1 MSPSYYLTKI
11 LLIKTMKAM
20 FLDNC
25 TAAWE
30 TDKSG
35 AWPEEE
41 ERSASPSQREAAIS
55 ITPDKRAHPPASSP
69 FALRDPEVT
78 VLFMLLGRSL
88 F

>member
-1 MSPSYYLTKI
+1 MPLTKI
-11 LLIKTMKAM
+11 LLIKKMKAM

-25 TAAWE
+25 AAAWE

-41 ERSASPSQREAAIS
+41 ERSASASQREAAIP
-55 ITPDKRAHPPASSP
+55 ITSDKQAHPRASSP
-69 FALRDPEVT
+69 FALCDPEVT
-78 VLFMLLGRSL
+78 VLFMLFGSSL